1 MQVLQPV
8 LRPILSTTLGAVTV
22 KMDEPIR
29 DVLHQDIV
37 ELYDRHTQ
45 ELLPTHDVI
54 LKTRWFVQAWGSVL
68 VGQCVMWDQ
77 R

>member
-1 MQVLQPV
+1 MQDRRQSS
-8 LRPILSTTLGAVTV
+8 RQILSTTHGAVTV